1 MGIIM
6 AFDLAELFLGVGLII
21 VSAINSLAIFYV
33 VRQRTSTQTLKETP
47 RQPGVSKEKST
58 DQAEELE
65 ESTIEFDDEAREE
78 IEAEDTAVAEK
89 LTPPEP
95 TASSTLLKRP
105 TTKAGILAWR
115 RRIIE
120 ELERERGTK
129 VMMMIHKKE
138 LWTAPGEEA
147 EVSIEDTEEILQEF
161 RNTPPDRPVDLI
173 LHTPGGYALA
183 GEMMAMAIKF
193 HPAKV
198 TVMIPFYAMSAGS
211 MMSLAASEIRMEKY
225 SVLGP
230 VDPQIPLPDGQWPA
244 SSLSTLI
251 KTKPIQT
258 VTDRMVIMSDVAKL
272 ETENAKAFV
281 MWLLGGKMDK
291 EQAERVADFLAHGY
305 MSHATPIT
313 LDVARAL
320 GLNVVEGVPEKV
332 YELFKTF
339 AFTGQPYKRVP

>member
-1 MGIIM
+1 MISNL
-6 AFDLAELFLGVGLII
+6 DLVELFLALGLIV
-21 VSAINSLAIFYV
+21 VSAINSLAVFYAA
-33 VRQRTSTQTLKETP
+33 RQRTDTQTSKQTP
-47 RQPGVSKEKST
+47 DVSRERSKEEV
-58 DQAEELE
+58 AEEPEEATIQSEGEAMDQTETQDTEVTE
-65 ESTIEFDDEAREE
+65 ESTPSGSS
-78 IEAEDTAVAEK
+78 VA
-89 LTPPEP
+89 
-95 TASSTLLKRP
+95 SKRP

-115 RRIIE
+115 RKIIE

-129 VMMMIHKKE
+129 VMTMIHKKE
-138 LWTAPGEEA
+138 LWTAPDEEP
-147 EVSIEDTEEILQEF
+147 EVSIEDTEKILQEF
-161 RNTPPDRPVDLI
+161 RDTPPDKPVDLI

-183 GEMMAMAIKF
+183 GEMMAMAIKY

-198 TVMIPFYAMSAGS
+198 TVMVPFYAMSAGS

-230 VDPQIPLPDGQWPA
+230 VDPQIPVPDGQWPA
-244 SSLSTLI
+244 SSLSTLM

-272 ETENAKAFV
+272 ETDNAKAFV
-281 MWLLGGKMDK
+281 LWLLEGRMDK

-339 AFTGQPYKRVP
+339 AFTGQPYKRLP